1 MDIKTSPTTRIK
13 SKKRAPAWVDPSD
26 AGGAARVSLLSGPKK
41 LRKLRHAIDE
51 DEVTGKEY
59 ETRLRAQF
67 ERINPQPS
75 WAKKTKEAEAETNV
89 VDDLLTTTN
98 GIVRERTGARGKV
111 LLPQTT
117 LSIERVRDANHSV
130 QDTSSGEVRVVS
142 FHPKPS
148 VPVLCVATADRRVRL
163 FNVSLDYFLHLCISL
178 MVD

>member
-1 MDIKTSPTTRIK
+1 MDIKASPTTRIK

-75 WAKKTKEAEAETNV
+75 WAKKSAKETEAETDV

-98 GIVRERTGARGKV
+98 GIVRERTGTRGKV
-111 LLPQTT
+111 ILPQTT
-117 LSIERVRDANHSV
+117 LAIERVRDANHSV

-163 FNVSLDYFLHLCISL
+163 FNVSLHYFFCIS
-178 MVD
+178 VFH